1 MSKASA
7 SAKTAYDVGQVYDL
21 DPATLRI
28 GANVR
33 LDTQA
38 TAKEFIASIKARG
51 VLEPVTAWVDE
62 DGELVVARGQRRTL
76 TAVSV
81 GTPTGTVPV
90 RIIDRPADADRI
102 TDQLSENLHRA
113 AMHEAEVRDGVEQLA
128 LLGVSAAQIAK
139 RTAIKRTTVNAAL
152 AVVGNTATRTRM
164 DEQSLSLEQAAAFA
178 EFEEDPEAVEAL
190 TRALSWNHSIEHTA
204 QRLRD
209 QRTER
214 ASLRTEAER
223 LRAEGL
229 PALNPED
236 APDDLWRLRIENLR
250 TATGEPV
257 PENQWR
263 TLPGAAVV
271 ITTEWEYPGDPDS
284 DEAVDEG
291 EADEQNAQLVYVP
304 VWVCTD
310 PAAARLRHQYDGTGN
325 RAGGTT
331 GPPDDEA
338 AREAKA
344 ADRRR
349 VIANNKAW
357 KSAEVARRE
366 WLAQFIT
373 RRGVPAGAES
383 LICEAVLTADHHLQK
398 AMEQQHPMLRTLL
411 GVEPE
416 TGIYDG
422 TRSACAR
429 LATQAST
436 SKAATIRTLGAVL
449 AAWEQASDVHTW
461 RNPTAWDARIMAAL
475 TGWGYQASDVEALLL
490 NSPIDTDDIDADSDQ
505 PDIEQVD
512 GDQFEDTEFGGRVE
526 DASAEA
532 DNGSA
537 A

>member
-1 MSKASA
+1 MSKASTTA
-7 SAKTAYDVGQVYDL
+7 ETAPAYDVGQVYDL
-21 DPATLRI
+21 HPATLRI

-38 TAKEFIASIKARG
+38 TAKEFAASIKARG

-62 DGELVVARGQRRTL
+62 DGKLVVARGQRRTL

-178 EFEEDPEAVEAL
+178 EFEDDPEAVEAL
-190 TRALSWNHSIEHTA
+190 TRALSWNHSIEHAA

-209 QRTER
+209 QRAER
-214 ASLRTEAER
+214 ATLRTEAER

-229 PALNPED
+229 PALDPED
-236 APDDLWRLRIENLR
+236 APSDLWRIRIEDLR

-257 PENQWR
+257 PEDQWPS
-263 TLPGAAVV
+263 LPGAAVV
-271 ITTEWEYPGDPDS
+271 ITTEWEYPGGNDTDS
-284 DEAVDEG
+284 DEAADEG
-291 EADEQNAQLVYVP
+291 EAEEQDAQLVYVP
-304 VWVCTD
+304 VWVCVD
-310 PAAARLRHQYDGTGN
+310 PAAAGLCHQYDGTGS
-325 RAGGTT
+325 RAAGTT

-338 AREAKA
+338 AREARA
-344 ADRRR
+344 AERRT

-357 KSAEVARRE
+357 KSAEVVRRE

-411 GVEPE
+411 GVEPQ

-429 LATQAST
+429 LATQPST
-436 SKAATIRTLGAVL
+436 SKAATIRTLAAVL
-449 AAWEQASDVHTW
+449 AAWEQTSGVHTW
-461 RNPTAWDARIMAAL
+461 RNPTAWDARIMTAL
-475 TGWGYQASDVEALLL
+475 TGWGYQPSDVEALLL
-490 NSPIDTDDIDADSDQ
+490 TSPIDTDDTDADSDQ
-505 PDIEQVD
+505 PDIEQD
-512 GDQFEDTEFGGRVE
+512 DNTEFGRVE
-526 DASAEA
+526 HAPAEA
-532 DNGSA
+532 DSGSA